1 MAMDNFASD
10 VMAVF
15 FLWLFLQAGLHKLA
29 PSNQS
34 YYRKLMADYGNGFK
48 RFSEVIS
55 PALGMLECVIG
66 LAFLFP
72 PSRNWAAVAAM
83 VLLLAYFCGLA
94 WQLYQGKKDLDCGC
108 AGPGVQLKVS
118 PVLLLR
124 NGLLILL
131 CSVCLQVGT
140 VFNIAAGLQIF
151 AAAGMVILI
160 YVCVEGLLAN
170 AQKIKAMRA
179 S

>member
-1 MAMDNFASD
+1 MSMDNFASD
-10 VMAVF
+10 VVAVF

-29 PSNQS
+29 PSNQI
-34 YYRKLMADYGNGFK
+34 YYRQLMADYGSGFK
-48 RFSEVIS
+48 RFAEVIS

-72 PSRNWAAVAAM
+72 LSRSFAAVAAM
-83 VLLLAYFCGLA
+83 VLLLTYFCGLA

-124 NGLLILL
+124 NGLLVLL
-131 CSVCLQVGT
+131 CSVCLQMGAVSSVAT
-140 VFNIAAGLQIF
+140 GLQIL
-151 AAAGMVILI
+151 AAAGVLILI
-160 YVCVEGLLAN
+160 YVCAEGLLAN